1 MEKNLRKETFE
12 RFIETCKNNNKYNL
26 SEAQIRH
33 YCYFLADLFVDIQD
47 GSHKAMVEMYH
58 ENTLTLEKSRNQ
70 FHEMVIFIEKNTNVI
85 LENLKS
91 MGMIKKDFDK
101 HGKAIIKGKTTVVTD
116 MVNYMNKLNDLVIQ
130 FYQDVYLI
138 QKMDDMKD
146 ENGRV
151 QGSLF

>member
-1 MEKNLRKETFE
+1 
-12 RFIETCKNNNKYNL
+12 
-26 SEAQIRH
+26 
-33 YCYFLADLFVDIQD
+33 VDIQD
-47 GSHKAMVEMYH
+47 SSHKAMVEMYH
-58 ENTLTLEKSRNQ
+58 ENTLTLEKSRSQ
-70 FHEMVIFIEKNTNVI
+70 FHEMVIFIEKYTNVI
-85 LENLKS
+85 LENLKE

-101 HGKAIIKGKTTVVTD
+101 HGKAVVKGKTTVVTD

-130 FYQDVYLI
+130 FYQEVYLI